1 MPRKC
6 SIAPLLALTL
16 AVTGGTLVA
25 SGPAAAAPATGTGT
39 GTAMVTETR
48 QFVGEGS
55 SSWGF
60 SLYYARAQARS
71 RANEAGFAD
80 CTEIYMEDWY
90 YYAMV
95 IWECTR

>member
-1 MPRKC
+1 MLRRC

-16 AVTGGTLVA
+16 TVTGGALLG
-25 SGPAAAAPATGTGT
+25 SAPATAAPDSRT
-39 GTAMVTETR
+39 VTETQ

-60 SLYYARAQARS
+60 SLEYARAQARS
-71 RANEAGFAD
+71 RANNAGFYE

-90 YYAMV
+90 YYAKV